1 MISGC
6 SGCAPLQP
14 RCWKAQA
21 ILADLREPLLRL
33 RVGDAR
39 FVLAHLLGHV
49 VLMAVVV
56 QMLRTQ
62 LLGFSARRIDV
73 TAGYLPGIAPRRGSV
88 HRPGWPPQARAPRP
102 TQRRPQPE
110 SSSRCHWRG
119 GPSFFF
125 TLFTSDETGLRTTL
139 SPRAGTQLF
148 GRQVTP
154 GVQIRYSFIETQL
167 AQAEEPRCLMI
178 DFLPNAF
185 GAH

>member
-73 TAGYLPGIAPRRGSV
+73 TAGYLPGIAPRRRSV
-88 HRPGWPPQARAPRP
+88 HRLGWPPKPGRRGRRKEDPSPNRVADVTGGAARH
-102 TQRRPQPE
+102 
-110 SSSRCHWRG
+110 SSSRCSRVMKRDSG
-119 GPSFFF
+119 RRYRQGPA
-125 TLFTSDETGLRTTL
+125 L
-139 SPRAGTQLF
+139 SYLV
-148 GRQVTP
+148 GR
-154 GVQIRYSFIETQL
+154 
-167 AQAEEPRCLMI
+167 
-178 DFLPNAF
+178 
-185 GAH
+185 